1 MNVKG
6 KDALRLFI
14 ILLIFTLLGV
24 LLIFGLIQ
32 LYYYVM
38 PFDKT
43 TSYLILVGLS
53 TLYCFF
59 LALKWLYKK
68 LKKIITRSHL

>member
-14 ILLIFTLLGV
+14 ILLIFTLIGV
-24 LLIFGLIQ
+24 ILIFGLVQ

-38 PFDKT
+38 PFDKS
-43 TSYLILVGLS
+43 TSYLILGIFSCIYSIV
-53 TLYCFF
+53 YF
-59 LALKWLYKK
+59 LVWLYKK
-68 LKKIITRSHL
+68 LKKNNN